1 MSGSPPQKLKPDQG
15 KTCRKIKVPTDD
27 EIFALNKMREIRNMI
42 HMIKSR
48 LLESDIDT
56 DMKSEL
62 EDRISALKMEWKL
75 WEEKKDLAAK
85 ERMIILGHENRE

>member
-27 EIFALNKMREIRNMI
+27 EIFALNKMREIKNMI

-48 LLESDIDT
+48 LLESDID
-56 DMKSEL
+56 MKSEL
-62 EDRISALKMEWKL
+62 EDRISALKTEWRL
-75 WEEKKDLAAK
+75 WKKKKDSATK

>member
-48 LLESDIDT
+48 LLESDID
-56 DMKSEL
+56 MKSEL
-62 EDRISALKMEWKL
+62 EDRISALKTEWRL
-75 WEEKKDLAAK
+75 WKKKKGFRDK
-85 ERMIILGHENRE
+85 GKNDHSWT